1 MKLNYNKKTFG
12 YCSLI
17 FIISIIIK
25 LLQYKILPS
34 KYFYDSTHILS
45 LMNGNYIAD
54 KSYNFTAKLFDTI
67 NLFNFNSLQ
76 EWSIILSLIFTIIIF
91 MIIIQKKEY
100 NLKQYIFIYSSIV
113 LLNIYV
119 FNLSKDIIQFTFFL
133 IIYLIILNKKLSNQT
148 KLILTSIVLLYET
161 LNFRIYY
168 AIMIMIM
175 WTIYIIYI
183 KLIKDKKLKKET
195 ILKILLLSITIFFLE
210 VFIVHLIS
218 PDNYNSILNARN
230 IVNIGRDSSIDAV
243 TIIKDL
249 LGENSNYLIFIGNYL
264 INTIRILFP
273 IELLFKG
280 IKYIPFIVYQL
291 FITYSLFKTSKK
303 INNNNILTIITVISF
318 IMISIIFEPD
328 FGSFIRHES
337 ALILFLIEISLIG
350 DSKRSKI
357 K

>member
-17 FIISIIIK
+17 FIISIVIK
-25 LLQYKILPS
+25 SLQYKVLPI
-34 KYFYDSTHILS
+34 KYFYDSKHILS

-54 KSYNFTAKLFDTI
+54 KSYNFTAKLFDNI
-67 NLFNFNSLQ
+67 NFFNFNSLQ
-76 EWSIILSLIFTIIIF
+76 EWSIFLSIIFTTIIF
-91 MIIIQKKEY
+91 LIIIQKKEY
-100 NLKQYIFIYSSIV
+100 NLKQYIFIYSSIA

-133 IIYLIILNKKLSNQT
+133 IIYLIILNKKISNYN
-148 KLILTSIVLLYET
+148 KLILTSIVLLYEA
-161 LNFRIYY
+161 LNFRVYY

-183 KLIKDKKLKKET
+183 KFIKDKKLKKST
-195 ILKILLLSITIFFLE
+195 ILKILLLSIILFFIE
-210 VFIVHLIS
+210 VFIVQLLS
-218 PDNYNSILNARN
+218 TDNYNSIMNARSS
-230 IVNIGRDSSIDAV
+230 VNVGRDSSTDAV

-264 INTIRILFP
+264 INTIRIMFP

-280 IKYIPFIVYQL
+280 IKYIPFIIYQL

-303 INNNNILTIITVISF
+303 INYNNILTIITIISF

-337 ALILFLIEISLIG
+337 ALILFLIEVRLIG
-350 DSKRSKI
+350 DTKEDKE
-357 K
+357 